1 MLYIATF
8 ELGKSYYMDD
18 EVEKTHEIRLVEAD
32 DEDQVKDA
40 LEKSI
45 KAMVE
50 PYYVSYW
57 VEIHSITPII
67 NARDVLGLT
76 SEDTTSNP

>member
-8 ELGKSYYMDD
+8 ELGKSYYMND
-18 EVEKTHEIRLVEAD
+18 EVEKSQEVRLIEAD
-32 DEDQVKDA
+32 DEDQARDA

-57 VEIHSITPII
+57 VEIESITPII
-67 NARDVLGLT
+67 IAKDVLQLPQK
-76 SEDTTSNP
+76 D